1 MKKLLFLTAIALLTV
16 NISISQE
23 DTSSDLGIR
32 FGAKAGANFA
42 TLSKDEGFKPDMKT
56 GFHVGGVVNIGI
68 SEKFSVQPEVVYS
81 SQGFKEKSDGVT
93 YTAKLNYINVPIMA
107 EYKIID
113 GLTAQAGPQFGIN
126 VTAKDDDG
134 NDINDI
140 KTLDIGVGF
149 GAQYE
154 LDFGLFFQ
162 ARYVLGLN
170 KISDVDGG
178 GDFKNRVISLSA
190 GYFFN

>member
-1 MKKLLFLTAIALLTV
+1 
-16 NISISQE
+16 
-23 DTSSDLGIR
+23 
-32 FGAKAGANFA
+32 
-42 TLSKDEGFKPDMKT
+42 
-56 GFHVGGVVNIGI
+56 
-68 SEKFSVQPEVVYS
+68 
-81 SQGFKEKSDGVT
+81 
-93 YTAKLNYINVPIMA
+93 TAKLNYINVPIMA

-170 KISDVDGG
+170 KIFDVDGG
-178 GDFKNRVISLSA
+178 GDFKNRVISLS
-190 GYFFN
+190 Y